1 MTSAAITPGYAG
13 HPDADLLSQLATEL
27 APMNLGAIV
36 AFGTQADAENATGV
50 RVFFI
55 EKKWRTADRKLQPA
69 DGNASFEGQRRY
81 DVAIYAP
88 DMGMLWRLFT
98 AVQDKLDYLLSWT
111 AIELGDATDPGPRG
125 AGAGSAGFGTTF
137 PAIVKGPVY
146 REVYGS
152 ATAETVT
159 IHTSIT
165 EADGAGA
172 EGIPPDPIVTSNV
185 PPEN

>member
-1 MTSAAITPGYAG
+1 MTSAALTPGYAG
-13 HPDADLLSQLATEL
+13 HPDADLLAQLATEL
-27 APMNLGAIV
+27 APMNMGTIV
-36 AFGTQADAENATGV
+36 AFGTQADAENATGA

-125 AGAGSAGFGTTF
+125 TGAGSAGFGTTF

-146 REVYGS
+146 REAYGV
-152 ATAETVT
+152 APAETVT
-159 IHTSIT
+159 IRATIAEPASDET
-165 EADGAGA
+165 EA
-172 EGIPPDPIVTSNV
+172 IPPDPIAVGV
-185 PPEN
+185 E